1 MARKKMS
8 VEEKKAI
15 LTINVNEVLLDRI
28 DELLDKDGD
37 KRSRLIE
44 RLLEEYVDKNKD
56 KLNEKYNK

>member
-8 VEEKKAI
+8 VEEKKAN

-56 KLNEKYNK
+56 KLNE

>member
-1 MARKKMS
+1 MARKKMNI
-8 VEEKKAI
+8 EEKKAN

-37 KRSRLIE
+37 KRSSLIE

-56 KLNEKYNK
+56 KLNEK

>member
-8 VEEKKAI
+8 VEEKKAN

-56 KLNEKYNK
+56 KLNEK

>member
-8 VEEKKAI
+8 DEEKKAN

-28 DELLDKDGD
+28 DELLDRDGD

-56 KLNEKYNK
+56 KLK

>member
-1 MARKKMS
+1 MARKKRS
-8 VEEKKAI
+8 DEEKKAN

-28 DELLDKDGD
+28 DELLDRDGD

-56 KLNEKYNK
+56 KLK

>member
-1 MARKKMS
+1 MARKKMNI
-8 VEEKKAI
+8 EEKKAN

-56 KLNEKYNK
+56 KLNEK